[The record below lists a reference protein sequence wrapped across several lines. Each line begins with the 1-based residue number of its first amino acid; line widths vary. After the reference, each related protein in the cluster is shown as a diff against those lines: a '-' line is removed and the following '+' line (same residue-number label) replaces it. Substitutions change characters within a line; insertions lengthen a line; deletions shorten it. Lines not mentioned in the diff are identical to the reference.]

1 MSASQRHPASP
12 ASWHWRASQLQC
24 QDWYSSHSPVV
35 EQVGAHDVLGQRT
48 AASSRTWS
56 HEVAPD
62 GRQMWTA
69 GARLGMGQSVSSD
82 ERSNLISSFRTDARS
97 FIPIAFNLDRRDLLS
112 STADLRGRTGSVAD
126 RALAHNRER
135 TIYFLVASG
144 PVFRRA
150 PSLGAFRGGRLS
162 KM

>member
-1 MSASQRHPASP
+1 
-12 ASWHWRASQLQC
+12 
-24 QDWYSSHSPVV
+24 
-35 EQVGAHDVLGQRT
+35 
-48 AASSRTWS
+48 
-56 HEVAPD
+56 
-62 GRQMWTA
+62 MWTA

-150 PSLGAFRGGRLS
+150 PSLGAFRGDRLS
-162 KM
+162 KMQAVGFRVLIHTSSAIGLRSVLRERTYLLITSLIFSSKATFKAETRSA